1 MSFIEK
7 KIYIR
12 ITRIFLSC
20 LEEDIIIAELIL
32 HFSLMQVFL
41 TLHVENTQN
50 ITSTIDNTYDIGNI

>member
-32 HFSLMQVFL
+32 HFSLMHVFL